1 VIPGLNPSVARTI
14 AWKEET
20 NKKERKRNAAVVIHL
35 YINRFFFFS
44 FFFPY
49 LNMQLYL
56 PETRDSPLLETLIE
70 GETYGIGDTGFAALS
85 CSSKKQ
91 VDPQQQQQ
99 NNNLTT
105 STSTL
110 ESSVDI

>member
-1 VIPGLNPSVARTI
+1 
-14 AWKEET
+14 
-20 NKKERKRNAAVVIHL
+20 
-35 YINRFFFFS
+35 
-44 FFFPY
+44 
-49 LNMQLYL
+49 MQLYL

>member
-1 VIPGLNPSVARTI
+1 MEGGD
-14 AWKEET
+14 EQ
-20 NKKERKRNAAVVIHL
+20 ERKKAQRCRRSIYI
-35 YINRFFFFS
+35 YINRFFFFFS

-70 GETYGIGDTGFAALS
+70 GETFGIGDTGFAALS

-91 VDPQQQQQ
+91 VDPQQQQPQ
-99 NNNLTT
+99 NDNITT